1 MEDEFIMDD
10 EDSMYENL
18 DRACGLIE
26 EALEY
31 TRIIQADHSAVAI
44 TELLIAALEVL
55 QNARER
61 AEVVFELDF
70 DLDEDEGKYH

>member
-1 MEDEFIMDD
+1 MEDEDIMED
-10 EDSMYENL
+10 EDSMYESI

-31 TRIIQADHSAVAI
+31 TRIIRADTSAVAI

-70 DLDEDEGKYH
+70 DLEDDHGGYH

>member
-1 MEDEFIMDD
+1 MEDDFIMDD
-10 EDSMYENL
+10 DESMYGSL

-44 TELLIAALEVL
+44 TELLVSALEVL
-55 QNARER
+55 QDARER

-70 DLDEDEGKYH
+70 DLDESDGKYH